1 MTAGRSIRVITDN
14 QNVERAI
21 NLGRSRAMPCVLVM
35 QKIFWLTVQRD
46 IRISAAWVP
55 REENAVA
62 DDISKWIDTTD
73 VRLDPTVFAS
83 LSERWGPYDYDLFA
97 SANTRQVEKYFSWFH
112 TPTSMG
118 VNAFANTWTGTCWA
132 FPPFSLLGPFW
143 RHVASL
149 EELVITVVVPVW
161 PTAPWWDY
169 VQPECGPQFAP
180 CVRDYTILLP
190 SHSLLQDWSSGEAK
204 YLAPRSYSMVALSLV
219 LRRDPAL
226 TPLVDV
232 PPHWPCVGLRH

>member
-1 MTAGRSIRVITDN
+1 MLNEPSTLDGP
-14 QNVERAI
+14 E
-21 NLGRSRAMPCVLVM
+21 LCLVM

-55 REENAVA
+55 RAENAVA

-83 LSERWGPYDYDLFA
+83 LSTRWGPYDYDLFA

-180 CVRDYTILLP
+180 CVRSGLY
-190 SHSLLQDWSSGEAK
+190 HSA
-204 YLAPRSYSMVALSLV
+204 ALSLPLAKLV
-219 LRRDPAL
+219 LGRGKVPGTAVLLIGRFVLGPSAGPGLDPTSGRPAPLAMRRP
-226 TPLVDV
+226 TPLA
-232 PPHWPCVGLRH
+232 HN